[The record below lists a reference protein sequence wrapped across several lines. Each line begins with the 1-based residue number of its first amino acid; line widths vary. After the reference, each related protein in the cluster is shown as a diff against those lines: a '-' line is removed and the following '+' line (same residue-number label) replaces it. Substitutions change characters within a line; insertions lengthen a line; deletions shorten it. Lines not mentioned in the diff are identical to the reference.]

1 MHTGS
6 LHKFHNT
13 GDKYVLAV
21 ADGIHLN
28 LFAANVLIHQNRLIL
43 VNFYGSLQVVTKC
56 FFLGDD
62 LHSSATEHKAGTDK
76 HGIANFFSCLN
87 AGFDTGYCL
96 TLRLRNVQGNE
107 QFFKGITVFRTLN
120 SITVGAD
127 DFHSTVSER
136 FCQIDS
142 SLTAQGCNN
151 TLRLFHLDDVHNIFH
166 AQRLKIKLVGTGVVG
181 GNGFRVIVDDNC
193 FITRCL
199 NSLHRMNGGV
209 VKLYALTDADRP
221 GAEHDNLLFI
231 RNNRLVFILI
241 SGIEIWNIAFKF
253 GSAGID
259 HFINR
264 NNTVCFS

>member
-1 MHTGS
+1 MYAGS
-6 LHKFHNT
+6 LHKLHNA
-13 GDKYVLAV
+13 GDKHPLAV
-21 ADGIHLN
+21 ANGIYLN

-43 VNFYGSLQVVTKC
+43 VNFYCSLQVVTKR

-62 LHSSATEHKAGTDK
+62 LHGSATEDKAGTDK
-76 HGIANFFSCLN
+76 YGVTDFLGRLCACL
-87 AGFDTGYCL
+87 DTGYCL
-96 TLRLRNVQGNE
+96 SFRLRNIQGNE

-120 SITVGAD
+120 SIAVGAD

-166 AQRLKIKLVGTGVVG
+166 AQRLKIELIRAGIVG
-181 GNGFRVIVDDNC
+181 GNSFGVVVDDNG

-199 NSLHRMNGGV
+199 NGLYRMDSRI
-209 VKLYALTDADRP
+209 VKLNALTNADRSR
-221 GAEHDNLLFI
+221 AEHDNLLFI
-231 RNNRLVFILI
+231 RNDCFVFILI

-253 GSAGID
+253 GSAGVD